1 MNKITGEKTI
11 EIDGNKYVLRY
22 TWRALAEVES
32 QHGESPNL
40 FNAETLAAVA
50 AAGFREHHPELTA
63 ERIMGLSPPLVPLA
77 TAVQEAIQWAYF
89 GGGALPEAGQ
99 DVKKNR
105 PTAGL
110 WKRFVSLFGGG

>member
-11 EIDGNKYVLRY
+11 EIDGKECVLRY
-22 TWRALAEVES
+22 TWRALAEIES

-50 AAGFREHHPELTA
+50 AAGFRERHPELTA
-63 ERIMGLSPPLVPLA
+63 DRLMELSPPLVPLA

-89 GGGALPEAGQ
+89 GPGKLPAAAP
-99 DVKKNR
+99 DIKKNR

-110 WKRFVSLFGGG
+110 WKRFVSLFGAE